1 MQPAPVRTSSGAI
14 DYDFYRERARVLRD
28 RAWRGAYRR
37 VFTGLRS
44 MVAALLGRPAAR
56 RY

>member
-1 MQPAPVRTSSGAI
+1 MQPDPVRTPGGAI
-14 DYDFYRERARVLRD
+14 DYDFYRDRARVLRE
-28 RAWRGAYRR
+28 RARRDAYRR

-56 RY
+56 RS